1 MRLTRWLAI
10 AVILGPAVAWLVGLH
25 LYVDLI
31 RVYQTELGVGN
42 PLAPVQR
49 SGGREIET
57 VPTADAV
64 VVATGGT
71 GRLAM
76 GFALLRAE
84 RAPVLFIS
92 GVDPVVVRERI
103 REVIPEG
110 DSGLSDD
117 VIACCVQLGYGARD
131 TVGNA
136 REVSDWLRY
145 QGGRSLILVTSDY
158 HLPRTLLEFRA
169 VMPEIRIEPV
179 PVVTPDVRLA
189 EYWLYPGSFALLAGE
204 WSKYLF
210 AQTRITVLGAL
221 TGLLDGDREG

>member
-1 MRLTRWLAI
+1 MRWLVLALT
-10 AVILGPAVAWLVGLH
+10 LGPAIAWLVGLEV
-25 LYVDLI
+25 YVDRI
-31 RVYQTELGVGN
+31 RAYQTDLGVGAQ
-42 PLAPVQR
+42 L
-49 SGGREIET
+49 SEGRAIES

-110 DSGLSDD
+110 DAGLSDD

-136 REVSDWLRY
+136 REVSDWLRD
-145 QGGRSLILVTSDY
+145 QGGRSLILVTSGY
-158 HLPRTLLEFRA
+158 HLPRTLLEFHA

-179 PVVTPDVRLA
+179 PVVTPEVRL
-189 EYWLYPGSFALLAGE
+189 ERYWLYPGSFALLAGE
-204 WSKYLF
+204 WSKFLF
-210 AQTRITVLGAL
+210 AQARIAAGAFL
-221 TGLLDGDREG
+221 RGLLDGDRTG